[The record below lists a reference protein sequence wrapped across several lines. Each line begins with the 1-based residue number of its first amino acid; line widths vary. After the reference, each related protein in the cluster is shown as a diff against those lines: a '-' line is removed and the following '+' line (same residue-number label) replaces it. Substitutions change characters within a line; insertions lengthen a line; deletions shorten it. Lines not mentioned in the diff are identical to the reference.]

1 MGGLFK
7 RLGGWGGGCGGTS
20 IGKKRSGVALS
31 REIGREL
38 AVLTLVSFEDF
49 THDFA
54 EELLRFG
61 SQK

>member
-1 MGGLFK
+1 VG
-7 RLGGWGGGCGGTS
+7 GGGCGGTS